1 MNKCAQCTLFYHSL
15 SSPFFS
21 FLLLSVLLSLRLI
34 SLHHQYDNNRYYIVP
49 DSLGNYS
56 GFLEKKQKRFE
67 DEKKQDDKL
76 KKTLATELE
85 WVRSNPKARQTKSKA
100 RLDRYEEMFTTP
112 VREENLGFQGS
123 IYIPPGPRLGDV
135 IIEAK
140 GVCKAYG
147 DKQLM
152 KDVDFSIPQGTY
164 STVQYVQCSAYTAY
178 SAVHTVQYVQYSV
191 YSTVRTVQHRTA
203 SPRSSDRHI
212 ALLSRT
218 LLHQC
223 FIF

>member
-1 MNKCAQCTLFYHSL
+1 M
-15 SSPFFS
+15 
-21 FLLLSVLLSLRLI
+21 
-34 SLHHQYDNNRYYIVP
+34 
-49 DSLGNYS
+49 LGNYS

-76 KKTLATELE
+76 KKTLASELE

-112 VREENLGFQGS
+112 VREENLGFQAS
-123 IYIPPGPRLGDV
+123 IYIPPGPRLGDI

-152 KDVDFSIPQGTY
+152 KNVDFSIPQGSII
-164 STVQYVQCSAYTAY
+164 STT
-178 SAVHTVQYVQYSV
+178 H
-191 YSTVRTVQHRTA
+191 
-203 SPRSSDRHI
+203 
-212 ALLSRT
+212 
-218 LLHQC
+218 
-223 FIF
+223 